1 MLNGVYSPYLTKAPG
16 AWNYILRNNQLSA
29 AFVAFGGDIFNI
41 GSNQVLNGDATI
53 ATAQQRPLY
62 IGRNT
67 YRGPATYQL
76 DTRYTRVVP
85 FGEHVQ
91 GQFFAEF
98 TNLFNHTNVTNVST
112 TAAVVATGPLAGTIL
127 TPPNYAWTAAL
138 DQRLTQFGVRLVF

>member
-1 MLNGVYSPYLTKAPG
+1 M
-16 AWNYILRNNQLSA
+16 NYILRNNQLSF
-29 AFVAFGGDIFNI
+29 AFVGYGGDIFNI

-76 DTRYTRVVP
+76 DSRYTRLIP
-85 FGEHVQ
+85 FGERIQ

-98 TNLFNHTNVTNVST
+98 TNLFNHTNVTNVNT
-112 TAAVVATGPLAGTIL
+112 TATVAPGGALAGTIL
-127 TPPNYAWTAAL
+127 TPPSYGWTAAL
-138 DQRLTQFGVRLVF
+138 DQRLMQFGVRVVF